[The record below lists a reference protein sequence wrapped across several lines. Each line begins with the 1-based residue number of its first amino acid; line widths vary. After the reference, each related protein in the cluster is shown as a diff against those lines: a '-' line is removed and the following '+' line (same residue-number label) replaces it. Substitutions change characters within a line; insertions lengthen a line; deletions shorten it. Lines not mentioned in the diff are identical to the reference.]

1 MFPMPGGYQ
10 RFEPIPGREDPSSV
24 PKKPIEDQV
33 VVVTGAS
40 AGLGRAIARA
50 AAARGAKVVVAAR
63 GADGLDAAVAE
74 LGPDALAVQADVAS
88 LDDCH
93 RIVEEAVDRFGRI
106 DTFCANAMVTVYQEA
121 RDLRPEELRRVLEVN
136 FLGAVNCYWAALPR
150 LVETRGTFSHVSSA
164 LAYRGIPLQAA
175 YCSSKAAGRTFFES
189 ARVEH
194 EKHAIPVDI
203 TLVLPGAINTP
214 QFDQARQYLGKQPQ
228 PVPPIYEPEP
238 YAEAVLHTFEH
249 PIRELPVTWGAQ
261 KALWGQKLAPRI
273 VDLVLERTGW
283 DGQHTG
289 EPKPVG
295 SPDNLF
301 EPLPGDKGAR
311 GRFSDRSR
319 NSTLWTSLRLRRALV
334 GTVVAGVGLATMS
347 VSSGRAKSAFH

>member
-1 MFPMPGGYQ
+1 MKK
-10 RFEPIPGREDPSSV
+10 SV
-24 PKKPIEDQV
+24 SEQV

-50 AAARGAKVVVAAR
+50 AAARGARVVLAAR
-63 GADGLDAAVAE
+63 GGDGLDAAVAE
-74 LGPDALAVQADVAS
+74 LGPNAHGVQADVSS

-93 RIVEEAVDRFGRI
+93 RIVEEAIDAFGRI

-121 RDLRPEELRRVLEVN
+121 RDLLPEELRRVIDVN

-150 LVETRGTFSHVSSA
+150 LVETRGTFAHVSSA

-194 EKHAIPVDI
+194 RKHGIPVDI
-203 TLVLPGAINTP
+203 TLTLPGAIDTP
-214 QFDQARQYLGKQPQ
+214 QFDEARQYLGKQPQ

-238 YAEAVLHTFEH
+238 FAEAVVHTFEH
-249 PIRELPVTWGAQ
+249 PVRELPISWGAQ
-261 KALWGQKLAPRI
+261 KLLWGQKLAPR
-273 VDLVLERTGW
+273 VGDLVLLRNGW
-283 DGQHTG
+283 SGQHTG

-301 EPLPGDKGAR
+301 EPLPGNKGAR
-311 GRFSDRSR
+311 GRFSDKSR
-319 NSTLWTSLRLRRALV
+319 KTTLWTSLRLRRLLL
-334 GTVVAGVGLATMS
+334 GTAVVGVGLATIGA
-347 VSSGRAKSAFH
+347 SSGRAKSLVR

>member
-1 MFPMPGGYQ
+1 MT
-10 RFEPIPGREDPSSV
+10 
-24 PKKPIEDQV
+24 KKPIRDQV

-40 AGLGRAIARA
+40 AGLGRSIARA
-50 AAARGAKVVVAAR
+50 AGARGAKVVLASR
-63 GADGLDAAVAE
+63 GGDGLDAAVAE
-74 LGPDALAVQADVAS
+74 LGENAHGVQADVAS

-93 RIVEEAVDRFGRI
+93 RIVEEAIDRFGRI

-121 RDLRPEELRRVLEVN
+121 RDLRPEELRRVIDVN

-175 YCSSKAAGRTFFES
+175 YCSSKAAGRTFFET

-194 EKHAIPVDI
+194 EKHGIPVDI

-214 QFDQARQYLGKQPQ
+214 QFDQARQYVGKQPQ

-238 YAEAVLHTFEH
+238 YAEAVLHTWEH
-249 PIRELPVTWGAQ
+249 PIRELPVSWGAQ
-261 KALWGQKLAPRI
+261 KLLWGQKLSPRAG
-273 VDLVLERTGW
+273 DLVLRRNGW
-283 DGQHTG
+283 SGQNTG

-295 SPDNLF
+295 SPDNLY

-319 NSTLWTSLRLRRALV
+319 RTTLWTSLRLRRRLV
-334 GTVVAGVGLATMS
+334 GGVAVGLSLATMGLTN
-347 VSSGRAKSAFH
+347 GRAKSLVR

>member
-1 MFPMPGGYQ
+1 MA
-10 RFEPIPGREDPSSV
+10 
-24 PKKPIEDQV
+24 KKPISEQV

-50 AAARGAKVVVAAR
+50 AAARGAKVVLAAR

-74 LGPDALAVQADVAS
+74 LGPNAHGVQADVAS

-93 RIVEEAVDRFGRI
+93 RIVEEAIDRFGRI

-121 RDLRPEELRRVLEVN
+121 RDLKPDELRRVVDVN
-136 FLGAVNCYWAALPR
+136 FLGAANCYWASLPR

-164 LAYRGIPLQAA
+164 LAYRAIPLQAA
-175 YCSSKAAGRTFFES
+175 YCSSKAAARSFFEA

-194 EKHAIPVDI
+194 KRHGIPVDI

-214 QFDQARQYLGKQPQ
+214 QFDMARQYVGLQPQ

-238 YAEAVLHTFEH
+238 YAEAVLHTWEH

-261 KALWGQKLAPRI
+261 KALWGQKLAPR
-273 VDLVLERTGW
+273 VLDRVLVRNGW
-283 DGQHTG
+283 DGQHTD

-301 EPLPGDKGAR
+301 EPLPGDRGAR
-311 GRFSDRSR
+311 GRFSAQSRS
-319 NSTLWTSLRLRRALV
+319 STLWTSLRLRRFLV
-334 GTVVAGVGLATMS
+334 GTAVVGVGLATMG
-347 VSSGRAKSAFH
+347 VSSGRAKSLVR

>member
-1 MFPMPGGYQ
+1 MA
-10 RFEPIPGREDPSSV
+10 
-24 PKKPIEDQV
+24 KKPIGEQV
-33 VVVTGAS
+33 VVITGAS
-40 AGLGRAIARA
+40 AGLGRAVARA
-50 AAARGAKVVVAAR
+50 AAARGASVVVASR
-63 GADGLDAAVAE
+63 GGDGLDETVAE
-74 LGPDALAVQADVAS
+74 LGANAHGVQADVAS
-88 LDDCH
+88 LDDCR

-121 RDLRPEELRRVLEVN
+121 RALQPDELRRVLDVN

-150 LVETRGTFSHVSSA
+150 LVESRGTFSHVSSA

-175 YCSSKAAGRTFFES
+175 YCSSKAAGRTFFET

-194 EKHAIPVDI
+194 QKHRIPVDI

-214 QFDQARQYLGKQPQ
+214 QFDQARQYVGMQPQ

-238 YAEAVLHTFEH
+238 YAEAVLHTWEH
-249 PIRELPVTWGAQ
+249 PIRELPITWGAQ
-261 KALWGQKLAPRI
+261 KLLWGQKLAPRAG
-273 VDLVLERTGW
+273 DLVLRRNGW
-283 DGQHTG
+283 KGQHTG

-311 GRFSDRSR
+311 GRFSEQSR
-319 NSTLWTSLRLRRALV
+319 RSTLWTSLRLRRLVV
-334 GTVVAGVGLATMS
+334 GTAVVGVGLATMGI
-347 VSSGRAKSAFH
+347 SSGRAKSLVR

>member
-1 MFPMPGGYQ
+1 MAKK
-10 RFEPIPGREDPSSV
+10 RIFE
-24 PKKPIEDQV
+24 QV

-50 AAARGAKVVVAAR
+50 AAARGASVVVASR
-63 GADGLDAAVAE
+63 GGDGLDATVAE
-74 LGPDALAVQADVAS
+74 LGPQAHGVQADVSS
-88 LDDCH
+88 LDDCR
-93 RIVEEAVDRFGRI
+93 RIVEETVDRFGRI

-121 RDLRPEELRRVLEVN
+121 RDLKPEELRRVVDVN
-136 FLGAVNCYWAALPR
+136 FLGAVNCYWAALPQ
-150 LVETRGTFSHVSSA
+150 LVETKGTFSHVSSA

-175 YCSSKAAGRTFFES
+175 YCSSKAAARAFFES

-194 EKHAIPVDI
+194 EKHRIPVAI

-214 QFDQARQYLGKQPQ
+214 QFDQARQYLGRQPQ

-238 YAEAVLHTFEH
+238 YAEAVLHTWEH
-249 PIRELPVTWGAQ
+249 PVRELPITWAAQ
-261 KALWGQKLAPRI
+261 KLLWGQKLSPRAG
-273 VDLVLERTGW
+273 DLLLLRQGW
-283 DGQHTG
+283 KAQHTD

-319 NSTLWTSLRLRRALV
+319 KSTFWTSLRLRRRLV
-334 GTVVAGVGLATMS
+334 GTAVAGVGLATMS
-347 VSSGRAKSAFH
+347 FSNGRVKSLVR

>member
-1 MFPMPGGYQ
+1 
-10 RFEPIPGREDPSSV
+10 V

-63 GADGLDAAVAE
+63 GGDGLDAAVAE
-74 LGPDALAVQADVAS
+74 LGPDAHAVQADVAS

-121 RDLRPEELRRVLEVN
+121 RDLEPEELRRVLDVN

-194 EKHAIPVDI
+194 EKHGIPVDI

-238 YAEAVLHTFEH
+238 YAEAVLHTWEH
-249 PIRELPVTWGAQ
+249 PIRELPITWGAQ
-261 KALWGQKLAPRI
+261 KLLWGQKLSPRAG
-273 VDLVLERTGW
+273 DLVLLRSGW
-283 DGQHTG
+283 KGQHTA

-319 NSTLWTSLRLRRALV
+319 DSTVWTSLRLRRWLV
-334 GTVVAGVGLATMS
+334 GTAVIGVGLATMR
-347 VSSGRAKSAFH
+347 VSSGRAKSLVH